1 MGRGFLSKHAGGW
14 CAVKEIW
21 MLLILVIIPHKVF
34 SVQCP
39 EPHASDNPGPG
50 HPKHVQMTPHSHHY
64 EGRRKRNGKDSMR
77 SAIQP
82 NPKGTEGTPS
92 YEQIEKEQRE
102 TCLSINDDLRMM
114 EFCTSF
120 NFLTYMFCI

>member
-1 MGRGFLSKHAGGW
+1 
-14 CAVKEIW
+14 
-21 MLLILVIIPHKVF
+21 MLLILVITPHKVF